1 MKGLTV
7 KRILFALGFAVSPLA
22 WAAQQTA
29 TLSVP
34 GMSCATCPITVKK
47 ALTKLGGV
55 VDVKS
60 NLGRRETTVVYDDA
74 RVSLETLTQATK
86 DAGFLSTVTGV
97 RP

>member
-7 KRILFALGFAVSPLA
+7 KRILIALGIVLSPLA

-34 GMSCATCPITVKK
+34 DMSCATCPITIKK
-47 ALTKLGGV
+47 ALTKLSGV

-60 NLGRRETTVVYDDA
+60 NLDRRETTVVYDDA
-74 RVSLETLTQATK
+74 QVSLDALTRATK
-86 DAGFLSTVTGV
+86 DAGFPSSVTGA

>member
-7 KRILFALGFAVSPLA
+7 KRILIAAGFVLSPFA

-47 ALTKLGGV
+47 ALTKLAGV
-55 VDVKS
+55 VEVKS
-60 NLGRRETTVVYDDA
+60 NLDRRETTVVYDDTQT
-74 RVSLETLTQATK
+74 SLDALTRATK
-86 DAGFLSTVTGV
+86 DAGFPSTITGV